1 MASEK
6 EPGGELPAADKRL
19 SIWERLEHP
28 TPAPRASLTH
38 DQIAAAAVE
47 IADTE
52 GLDCVSIRRL
62 AGRLG
67 VAPMALYRY
76 VSSKEE
82 IFELMVDAVHAGGV
96 DFGATSGDW
105 RAVMRATAHGSRAT
119 MLRHPWLGRV
129 SSQVVTALTPSQLAS
144 AERALAALDGL
155 DLDADTMM
163 AIFDTVI
170 AYARGATARE
180 VVLLENM
187 KREGWQTGDDVRDAL
202 APHMIWHMRTG
213 RYPTFQQWAREAKR
227 KDDVEWRFDF
237 GLDCVL
243 NGIAAQLSI

>member
-6 EPGGELPAADKRL
+6 EPGGEPPAADERL

-38 DQIAAAAVE
+38 GQIGAAAVE
-47 IADTE
+47 IADAE

-82 IFELMVDAVHAGGV
+82 IFELMVDAVHAGGA
-96 DFGATSGDW
+96 DFEAASGDW
-105 RAVMRATAHGSRAT
+105 RAVMRAAAHGTRAI

-129 SSQVVTALTPSQLAS
+129 SSQAVTVLTPNQLAS

-155 DLDADTMM
+155 GLDADTMM

-180 VVLLENM
+180 VVLLEIM

-202 APHMIWHMRTG
+202 APHMIWLMSTG
-213 RYPTFQQWAREAKR
+213 RYPTFERWAREAKR
-227 KDDVEWRFDF
+227 KDDAEWRFDF
-237 GLDCVL
+237 GLECVL